1 MIYKIND
8 QPFLVFDQHVDLE
21 GLNSLKEELCH
32 AFTEAWLGLGKGNQ
46 ALPSVAGHPANWPNN
61 SDNKE
66 NLPYYEGA
74 ELAGALHQTLND
86 ESAPGHARV
95 KEFVKNGHPSYA
107 YMFLKLLGNNQGIG
121 YQMFIRQPTTGN
133 YAEKHLADKTKE
145 SLYYDRFKFFLD
157 WVEQQK
163 IFSEIGRVVIFFNDQ
178 HQFCLVHRD
187 HNQFNLVENPDEFI
201 WVNVFPDRKRFYVL
215 DDGSGEKHYF
225 DNQVIWFDTANWHG
239 SDPCSFAAFTIRVD
253 GVFTKGWRK
262 KIGYKP
268 TVVEQPKS
276 TKTKKVST
284 KPSKSKKNIWQQ
296 AKD

>member
-1 MIYKIND
+1 MLCKIND
-8 QPFLVFDQHVDLE
+8 QPFMGFDKHIDLE
-21 GLNSLKEELCH
+21 GLNALKEELCH

-61 SDNKE
+61 FNDVAH
-66 NLPYYEGA
+66 LPIYEGQ
-74 ELAGALHQTLND
+74 ELAGALHHALKN

-95 KEFVKNGHPSYA
+95 KEFVENGHPSYA
-107 YMFLKLLGNNQGIG
+107 YMFLKLLGDNQGIG

-145 SLYYDRFKFFLD
+145 SLYHDRFGFFLD
-157 WVEQQK
+157 WVKKQK

-187 HNQFNLVENPDEFI
+187 HNQFNKVENPDEFI

-215 DDGSGEKHYF
+215 DNDSGEKFYF
-225 DNQVIWFDTANWHG
+225 DNQVIWFDTENWHG
-239 SDPCSFAAFTIRVD
+239 SDPCPFAAFTIRVD
-253 GVFTKGWRK
+253 GVFTKTWRK

-268 TVVEQPKS
+268 KTETIEP

-284 KPSKSKKNIWQQ
+284 KPSKSSKNLWQQ
-296 AKD
+296 AKG